1 VHAPGDVPL
10 WVPTPVRSDVV
21 AWLTNPQYREHP
33 RDLAILLRLATDLRM
48 RTVWNVFKGKP
59 PPKLKWFF
67 LVAYDAAVHPRTI
80 RTAKW
85 LNEEATRFSTV
96 ADVGRPWINKQDVNK
111 LNAAAQAMR
120 ERSRQ
125 LGADG
130 PVALSPSGWRPPPLV
145 VVHRHEESDEARAY
159 VLELSNVT
167 RELFRG
173 KVMLNTVAT
182 AASVA
187 LGITVTARQVRKW
200 TS

>member
-1 VHAPGDVPL
+1 VRAPEDVPL
-10 WVPTPVRSDVV
+10 WVPPPVRSTVT
-21 AWLTNPQYREHP
+21 AWLRNPGYREHP
-33 RDLAILLRLATDLRM
+33 DDLAVLQRLATDQRM
-48 RTVWNVFKGKP
+48 RMVWNVFKGKP

-67 LVAYDAAVHPRTI
+67 LVAYDAAVHHRTI

-85 LNEEATRFSTV
+85 LNEEAARFSTV
-96 ADVGRPWINKQDVNK
+96 ADVGRPWINKEDAKK
-111 LNAAAQAMR
+111 LNAAALAMQ

-125 LGADG
+125 LGADQ
-130 PVALSPSGWRPPPLV
+130 PVAISPSGWRPPSLV

-167 RELFRG
+167 RELFHG

-182 AASVA
+182 TASVA

-200 TS
+200 TC